1 MKTIRIYD
9 CDAETIEK
17 ICDDNDMSE
26 HEVIELLLDYVQDM
40 KAEYDL
46 K

>member
-1 MKTIRIYD
+1 MKKIEVFD

-17 ICDDNDMSE
+17 ICNDNDMSE

-40 KAEYDL
+40 KAEYNL